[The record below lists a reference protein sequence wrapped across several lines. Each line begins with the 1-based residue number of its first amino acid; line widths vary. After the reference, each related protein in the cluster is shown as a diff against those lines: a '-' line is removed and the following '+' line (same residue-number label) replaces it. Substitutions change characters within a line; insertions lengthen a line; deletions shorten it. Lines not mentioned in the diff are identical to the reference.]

1 MPPKSDETRA
11 LARYRS
17 LCRSPEAK
25 ALLQKAFDNG
35 WNALAIDELA
45 SRIRGPIKK
54 IFKRDRALQD
64 AASRRYYSPEEYA
77 ADLAAWER
85 SAEAFRYL
93 RSVCRDFK
101 ERLVLGEAIRN
112 GWGATALTK
121 LAESFRTHSDN
132 STTEANPKLS
142 AYRRAIH
149 AASERLYEAD
159 KPVWLM
165 QQPPN
170 IEKEQTT

>member
-1 MPPKSDETRA
+1 MTPKSDEARA

-17 LCRSPEAK
+17 LCRSPEARII
-25 ALLQKAFDNG
+25 LQKALDNG
-35 WNALAIDELA
+35 WTALAIDRLA
-45 SRIRGPIKK
+45 SGIRGPRKK
-54 IFKRDRALQD
+54 IIKRDRALQD

-93 RSVCRDFK
+93 RSVCQDFK
-101 ERLVLGEAIRN
+101 ERLVLGTAIRN

-121 LAESFRTHSDN
+121 LAESFRDEPDGS
-132 STTEANPKLS
+132 TEANPKLF

-149 AASERLYEAD
+149 TASERLYEAD
-159 KPVWLM
+159 KPVWQM

-170 IEKEQTT
+170 IEKEQTS